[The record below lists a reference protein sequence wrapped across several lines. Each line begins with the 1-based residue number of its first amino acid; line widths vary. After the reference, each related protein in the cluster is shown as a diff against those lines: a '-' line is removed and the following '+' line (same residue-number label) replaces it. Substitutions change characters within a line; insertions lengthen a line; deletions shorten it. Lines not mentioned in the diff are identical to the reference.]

1 MDYVF
6 SKKVQTLKPSA
17 IRELFKLMVGDGIIA
32 LSGGN
37 PAKEAFPEKEIAE
50 IAAGILTGNPA
61 AALQYS
67 VSEGY
72 TPLREQ
78 IAEYVKTK
86 FGIGTKEDAVLITSG
101 AQQANDMAVKIFCDE
116 GDAIACDETI
126 FIGSLSAIKANNVRL
141 VGISGDDQG
150 MIPEALEAAAEAQ
163 PIKMVYLI
171 PNFSNPT
178 GITMP
183 LERRKEIYEV
193 AKRHHIII
201 IEDNPYGELRFRG
214 GHVPAF
220 KSFDDAG
227 IVCYSGS
234 FSKVVAPGLRVGY
247 MIADKK
253 IIDRGTL
260 LKQFG
265 DVHTNIL
272 AQMIVYEYYKNYD
285 ISKHIAEVSAFY
297 AEKCEYMCKLIKEK
311 LPKQIR
317 CIEPDGG
324 MFVWCTD
331 TTGKIDISEFVQ
343 KLVSEKKVAVIS
355 GDVFITNDGSSHS
368 FRLNFTVP
376 SKAEIEI
383 GINAL
388 AEVLSELYER
398 SL

>member
-1 MDYVF
+1 MEYKF
-6 SKKVQTLKPSA
+6 SEKVQTLKPSA
-17 IRELFKLMVGDGIIA
+17 IRELFKLMVGDGIVA

-50 IAAGILTGNPA
+50 ITQKILTENPI

-67 VSEGY
+67 ISEGY

-78 IAEYVKTK
+78 IAEYVKTN
-86 FGIGTKEDAVLITSG
+86 FNIGTEEDAVLITSG

-126 FIGSLSAIKANNVRL
+126 FIGSLSAIKANNVKL
-141 VGISGDDQG
+141 VGVKGDDSG
-150 MIPEALEAAAEAQ
+150 MLPEQLEEAIATN
-163 PIKMVYLI
+163 PIKAVYLI

-178 GITMP
+178 GLTMP
-183 LERRKEIYEV
+183 LERRKAIYEV
-193 AKRHHIII
+193 CKKHDIII

-214 GHVPAF
+214 EHVPAF

-234 FSKVVAPGLRVGY
+234 FSKVVAPGLRVGF
-247 MIADKK
+247 MIANKK
-253 IIDRGTL
+253 IIERGTL
-260 LKQFG
+260 LKQFT

-285 ISKHIAEVSAFY
+285 IKKHIAEVSAFY
-297 AEKCEYMCKLIKEK
+297 AKKSEYMCKLIREK
-311 LPKQIR
+311 LPKEIK

-331 TTGKIDISEFVQ
+331 TSGKIDIDELVQ
-343 KLVSEKKVAVIS
+343 KLVSEKKVAIIS
-355 GDVFITNDGSSHS
+355 GDVFITNNSKSHS

-376 SKAEIEI
+376 SMEQIEYGITSI
-383 GINAL
+383 G
-388 AEVLSELYER
+388 EVLNELYAK
-398 SL
+398 